1 MVGLQIGALLGGAVV
16 IENVFAWPGLGTL
29 LVGAV
34 GNRDY
39 AVVQAA
45 TLLIAGCIVV
55 LNLAA
60 DLVYARL
67 DPRIRTGGA
76 A

>member
-1 MVGLQIGALLGGAVV
+1 VV
-16 IENVFAWPGLGTL
+16 ENVFAWPGLGTL
-29 LVGAV
+29 MVEAV

-39 AVVQAA
+39 TVVQAV
-45 TLLIAGCIVV
+45 TLIVAGLIVV
-55 LNLAA
+55 LNLAT
-60 DLVYARL
+60 DLVYRVL